1 MDITQIQHPRP
12 MDPSIMWA
20 LFVVT
25 LAIHVITFH
34 FLQFF
39 ADSFG
44 DFIILTALNGREIDK
59 THSIAKHTVNDEK
72 KYAGSVCTAYCANT
86 LSGVHYQPL
95 HETLDVSIFR

>member
-1 MDITQIQHPRP
+1 
-12 MDPSIMWA
+12 MWA

-72 KYAGSVCTAYCANT
+72 KYAGPVCTAYGANT
-86 LSGVHYQPL
+86 FSGVHYQPL
-95 HETLDVSIFR
+95 HETLDVSVFH